1 MKNLILILTTA
12 ITIFFISGCSKDKE
26 TTPGT
31 LNATVAFSIDLL
43 ESENLKNSGILE
55 NWKHPIDVISIEM
68 TNQENGD
75 IFIEEF
81 ASKDALLVVVPRGV
95 YHTRISTV
103 RQEKCSDYLQ
113 FSTEKVINVHTS
125 MNVSMKAE
133 KLQCLFTVSNSE
145 IVPEVDGNIVFNKS
159 GVYFAYL
166 TEWDGKWKYGDKVIT
181 TSEAPIPGKMYN
193 FIVNTDG
200 TIEEGIEDWNEDY
213 ESLLDQI
220 VQREFYDLS
229 NPNGFLVTMDPA
241 VGMVWKKSRL
251 DQQASHEMT
260 ATISHLLYLSGY
272 KEVSKLGF
280 EANWNYID
288 QGNELNRTSLYAL
301 MSGYQAT
308 SNVKYKTLGQKIFPE
323 VMKRFGPNGKNPAR
337 IEKWG
342 YDYINYFEG
351 ANKAVKYGLDGAL
364 EYYEALTSD
373 YLANYERIAKDDYQ
387 RLYINAIYDRMGIGS
402 YQGVVDWDH
411 SYSLQDAAA
420 GLMGNSWENP
430 NNVKKYLINDL
441 LKNAENSEDLAE
453 AIYALSL

>member
-1 MKNLILILTTA
+1 MKNLILILTAATM
-12 ITIFFISGCSKDKE
+12 IFFISGCSKEKE
-26 TTPGT
+26 ATPGT
-31 LNATVAFSIDLL
+31 SNATIAFSIDLL
-43 ESENLKNSGILE
+43 MAENLKNSGILE
-55 NWKHPIDVISIEM
+55 NWKHPIDVIIIEM
-68 TNQENGD
+68 TNQDNGD

-81 ASKDALLVVVPRGV
+81 ASKDAMIVVVPRGV
-95 YHTRISTV
+95 YHTRVSTV
-103 RQEKCSDYLQ
+103 KQEKCSDYLQ

-145 IVPEVDGNIVFNKS
+145 IVPEVDDNQIFYKS

-166 TEWDGKWKYGDKVIT
+166 TEWDGKWKYGDKVLS

-193 FIVNTDG
+193 FIVKPDG

-220 VQREFYDLS
+220 VQSEFYDIS
-229 NPNGFLVTMDPA
+229 NTNGFLVTADPA
-241 VGMVWKKSRL
+241 GGAVWKKSRL

-260 ATISHLLYLSGY
+260 ATISHLLFLSGY

-280 EANWNYID
+280 EANWHYVD
-288 QGNELNRTSLYAL
+288 QGNELTGASLYGL
-301 MSGYQAT
+301 MGGYQAT
-308 SNVKYKTLGQKIFPE
+308 SNAKYKTLGQKIFPE
-323 VMKRFGPNGKNPAR
+323 IMKRFSPTGTNPPR
-337 IEKWG
+337 TEKWG
-342 YDYINYFEG
+342 YDYINYLEG
-351 ANKAVKYGLDGAL
+351 ANKAVKYDLKGAL
-364 EYYEALTSD
+364 AYYEALTAD
-373 YLANYERIAKDDYQ
+373 YLANYERVAKDDYQ
-387 RLYINAIYDRMGIGS
+387 RLYINAIYDRLGIGS

-411 SYSLQDAAA
+411 SYSLQDVAA